1 MKKIMITFMAA
12 VCAAAGMSCS
22 HKNSGVTDNAGNPG
36 NGSPAPE
43 AVEAPVRIVG
53 GKPAVVLKASAFRM
67 NGDYSDKVAVTVGND
82 GELIYYPAP
91 TDITE
96 NSKPLDLGGGWWL
109 NRQGLSANSVFTRY
123 SFEEYSALKNV
134 PSREKLKEMIIPGS
148 KVTAFEILPV
158 PASKALNELD
168 AIKEYLHDK

>member
-1 MKKIMITFMAA
+1 MAA
-12 VCAAAGMSCS
+12 VCATAGMSCS
-22 HKNSGVTDNAGNPG
+22 HKNSGATDNVPGSEG
-36 NGSPAPE
+36 NGSSSAE
-43 AVEAPVRIVG
+43 AVEAPVKIVG

-67 NGDYSDKVAVTVGND
+67 NGDYADNVAVTMDND
-82 GELIYYPAP
+82 GNLLYYPAP

-123 SFEEYSALKNV
+123 TFEEYSALKSV

-148 KVTAFEILPV
+148 KVTEFEILPV
-158 PASKALNELD
+158 PASKAMDELD
-168 AIKEYLHDK
+168 AIRQYLHDK